1 MLGVPRRTTDFQEL
15 ITLLV
20 QTLGEDRA
28 TPSAMVRSK
37 VPGVGKREVDIRV
50 QNEVDGLPVYIGF
63 EVSESK
69 SRPKTVEWVER
80 MRGKHEHLSTSKLV
94 LVSSSGFTKGALK
107 LAEYYEIEAIT
118 PGEVWPG
125 FVGEIVNNLTS
136 FWLETLNFTAEEA
149 TIRRRL
155 LAGNQPGVQATDGW
169 LFGEVEVS
177 VYVPPRSVERCGR
190 HSGLIPDGGRVY
202 GPSEPVSRLER
213 QSEGRNAVGSGLG
226 WRRSPANNEKWGEH
240 RMPAMKYLRFY
251 LDRDCVIVPGWGQ
264 TKKIR
269 KGCSSWKLADTRRN
283 VEMLKY
289 NAKVVNGTG
298 GLLIID
304 VDPKNGG
311 SVKALRRRFPDLP
324 DTRTVQTV
332 TPHPDGFGTHLIFT
346 IPEHVRVS
354 RRQLGTG
361 IDVPPAVMLPGSVV
375 RCDDGVRRR
384 YELINE
390 VEPAPAP
397 LALIAAV
404 AKGDD
409 SWSVTPVD
417 RDDDGSDE
425 TVDFLVG
432 RFAAAGPGQRHD
444 TFLQVA
450 PTVIRLKGSEGAGML
465 RRAYPGDD
473 DEWLEVALKGA
484 IAKFVGAAAPNT
496 RRPSRYVTE
505 ALRHATQES
514 RYGKWDAAGGATDRK
529 VLLALLRMCETRQ
542 RMTTL
547 ASVRALA
554 LLTGLEPKTVGIALA
569 RLLESGRLYTEGNGP
584 DGTTEYAPI
593 VRELTTV
600 CCKGETPPTGDPY
613 RSPA

>member
-1 MLGVPRRTTDFQEL
+1 
-15 ITLLV
+15 
-20 QTLGEDRA
+20 
-28 TPSAMVRSK
+28 
-37 VPGVGKREVDIRV
+37 
-50 QNEVDGLPVYIGF
+50 
-63 EVSESK
+63 
-69 SRPKTVEWVER
+69 
-80 MRGKHEHLSTSKLV
+80 
-94 LVSSSGFTKGALK
+94 
-107 LAEYYEIEAIT
+107 
-118 PGEVWPG
+118 
-125 FVGEIVNNLTS
+125 
-136 FWLETLNFTAEEA
+136 
-149 TIRRRL
+149 
-155 LAGNQPGVQATDGW
+155 
-169 LFGEVEVS
+169 
-177 VYVPPRSVERCGR
+177 
-190 HSGLIPDGGRVY
+190 
-202 GPSEPVSRLER
+202 
-213 QSEGRNAVGSGLG
+213 
-226 WRRSPANNEKWGEH
+226 
-240 RMPAMKYLRFY
+240 MPAMKYLRFY

-298 GLLIID
+298 GLLIVD

-311 SVKALRRRFPDLP
+311 SVEALRRRFPDLP

-465 RRAYPGDD
+465 RAAYSGEDD
-473 DEWLEVALKGA
+473 RWLESALKSAEEKYTGA
-484 IAKFVGAAAPNT
+484 GAPNST
-496 RRPSRYVTE
+496 LPSRYVLE
-505 ALRHATQES
+505 ALRQVRQET
-514 RYGKWDAAGGATDRK
+514 RYGQWRGAKGATDRK
-529 VLLALLRMCETRQ
+529 VLLGVIRICESTG
-542 RMTTL
+542 RMTAS

-554 LLTGLEPKTVGIALA
+554 LTTGLEPKTVNSTVA
-569 RLLESGRLYTEGNGP
+569 RLTESRRLCVVRTDD
-584 DGTTEYAPI
+584 DGVREYAPI
-593 VRELTTV
+593 VGELTTV
-600 CCKGETPPTGDPY
+600 SSKGKAPLGTGKGGTP
-613 RSPA
+613 